1 MSGPLEE
8 FDQGQLYMYT
18 YHSTVNAFLL
28 KNFLVI
34 KTRLVA
40 NERKSREKRVDMK
53 MSLTKKIL

>member
-8 FDQGQLYMYT
+8 FDQGQLYMCT
-18 YHSTVNAFLL
+18 YHSTVNASLL